1 MKKFYIASGFTN
13 KEVVQK
19 AATTLK
25 SVGFVHTYDW
35 TRNEKANTV
44 EQLREIGTDELKAVK
59 ESDFTLVILPGG
71 NGTHVEL
78 GIALA
83 AHKRVYLYAK
93 NAEDLL
99 KTTFYHVDGVVHL
112 TGEITTVMNHV
123 IQAEQSI
130 GK

>member
-13 KEVVQK
+13 KETVQQ

-35 TRNEKANTV
+35 TKNEKANTV

-59 ESDFTLVILPGG
+59 ESDFILVILPGG

-83 AHKRVYLYAK
+83 AYKRVYLYAK
-93 NAEDLL
+93 NEEDFLN
-99 KTTFYHVDGVVHL
+99 TTFYHVDGVVHL
-112 TGEITTVMNHV
+112 TGEMEIVMNHV
-123 IQAEQSI
+123 IQAEQSM